1 MNPNVIR
8 AIFRRNI
15 LSYFSNPTGYV
26 FIILFVAL
34 SSAAAYWPNEFFNA
48 NLANLDQLNRFLPYI
63 LLIFIPAITMGIW
76 ADERRQG
83 TDELLL
89 TIPATDLD
97 VVLGKFLAGVG
108 VFSLSLAFSALCN
121 WAMLYMLTNGH
132 PDIRLLLVNYLGY
145 WLVGLAMVATGMV
158 ASFFTSNLTVAFILG
173 VVFNVP
179 LVAADWADAFT
190 GSPAWSLTVKHWG
203 LAEQFRDFGRGVISL
218 GSIIYFLML
227 VVVMLYLCMV
237 LIGRRHW
244 LGGRDGHS
252 LFGHYLCRALS
263 LIVIAAALNVVAE
276 AANFRYDATAEK
288 VSSLSPETEKLIAG
302 LDMKN
307 RPPIVMEAYISPS
320 VPENYVQT
328 RLNLINALH
337 ELEALRRD
345 AIQVKIISTEPTT
358 EEATRAEEQFGIKPQ
373 SVMATS
379 RGAAKDEQIF
389 LGVAATSGLQKVV
402 VPFFDQGTP
411 IEYELVRS
419 IATVAQDKRKRLGVV
434 QTDAQLFGGFD
445 FDSGMPQQRPR
456 QAIIDELEKQYEVIQ
471 VDASKPIEKFD
482 VLLAVQPSSLAP
494 PQMDNLITAIQNGQ
508 PTAIFE
514 DPLPAV
520 MRGVPGTGEEKRG
533 NPMMGQM
540 PQPKG
545 DIQRL
550 WKLLGIEMVGGR
562 ASPLSFGS
570 EGPSPAVVWQ
580 DWNPYPKISQMRVPR
595 EFVFIQRGVPGNDA
609 PFNDKESITSGL
621 QELWFPFPGA
631 LRNPNSSKTKFTP
644 LVTTGDPTGTIQPDI
659 YKSSARRGE
668 PPVHEENAGLS
679 HDLYI
684 LAARITGEVKSSE
697 PPPKVSDEP
706 DAKKGEDAAKK
717 ADDKPVDAAKAKADH
732 KDKAADAKADG
743 SKASDAAKPAD
754 AKETDAKNAD
764 AKTVDSKATSETP
777 KKKAGPRTNSLNV
790 VVVAD
795 IDLMADGVFALRSQ
809 AQDLEYG
816 IRLDNIVFVL
826 NVLDS
831 LSGDERFVEIRKRR
845 PAHRTLAAIED
856 VERSYKD
863 ELVKSEKDTEGRF
876 ELEKQKV
883 KAREADATKQEEA
896 LKKEAAALQAK
907 LDEAAAKGEDPSPDL
922 IKQARELNAK
932 FTEAQMNAVVEQAR
946 VAAEVA
952 RIDRDS
958 QSQEAKLQREFN
970 TSIRSE
976 QNKYKFVAL
985 LIPPILPFLVA
996 AFVYFRRRAEERE
1009 GVAKSR
1015 LR

>member
-1 MNPNVIR
+1 
-8 AIFRRNI
+8 
-15 LSYFSNPTGYV
+15 
-26 FIILFVAL
+26 
-34 SSAAAYWPNEFFNA
+34 
-48 NLANLDQLNRFLPYI
+48 
-63 LLIFIPAITMGIW
+63 
-76 ADERRQG
+76 
-83 TDELLL
+83 
-89 TIPATDLD
+89 
-97 VVLGKFLAGVG
+97 
-108 VFSLSLAFSALCN
+108 
-121 WAMLYMLTNGH
+121 MLYMLTNGH

-158 ASFFTSNLTVAFILG
+158 ASFLTSNLTVAFILG

-227 VVVMLYLCMV
+227 VVVMLYLCLV

-244 LGGRDGHS
+244 MGGRDGHS

-379 RGAAKDEQIF
+379 RGAVKDEQIF

-411 IEYELVRS
+411 IEYELLRS

-456 QAIIDELEKQYEVIQ
+456 QAIIDELEKQYEVVQ

-494 PQMDNLITAIQNGQ
+494 PQMDNLITAIRNGQ

-514 DPLPAV
+514 DPFPAV

-545 DIQRL
+545 DIQKL

-595 EFVFIQRGVPGNDA
+595 KFVFIQRTVPGNDA
-609 PFNDKESITSGL
+609 PFNDKDSVTSGL

-668 PPVHEENAGLS
+668 QPVREENEGLS
-679 HDLYI
+679 HDLYV

-706 DAKKGEDAAKK
+706 DAKKGDDAAKK
-717 ADDKPVDAAKAKADH
+717 TDDKPADASKDKTDD

-743 SKASDAAKPAD
+743 SKASDTAK
-754 AKETDAKNAD
+754 
-764 AKTVDSKATSETP
+764 SATEVP

-795 IDLMADGVFALRSQ
+795 IDLLADGVFALRSQ
-809 AQDLEYG
+809 VQDLEYG

-863 ELVKSEKDTEGRF
+863 ELVKNEKDTEGRF

-883 KAREADATKQEEA
+883 QARQAKAKQQAEEF
-896 LKKEAAALQAK
+896 KKRAAELQAEI
-907 LDEAAAKGEDPSPDL
+907 DAASAKGQDPSPEL
-922 IKQARELNAK
+922 IKKARD
-932 FTEAQMNAVVEQAR
+932 FEAEYNEAAINQYVEEQR
-946 VAAEVA
+946 VATEVA

-970 TSIRSE
+970 TNIRSE

>member
-8 AIFRRNI
+8 AIFRRNF

-63 LLIFIPAITMGIW
+63 LLIFVPAITMGIW

-108 VFSLSLAFSALCN
+108 VFSVSLAFSALCN
-121 WAMLYMLTNGH
+121 WAMLYLLTKGH
-132 PDIRLLLVNYLGY
+132 PDLRLLLVNYLGY

-158 ASFFTSNLTVAFILG
+158 ASFLTSNLTVSFILG
-173 VVFNVP
+173 VVFNIP

-218 GSIIYFLML
+218 GSTIYFLML

-244 LGGRDGHS
+244 LGGRDGRS
-252 LFGHYLCRALS
+252 MFGHYLCRAAS

-276 AANFRYDATAEK
+276 ASNVRLDATAEK
-288 VSSLSPETEKLIAG
+288 VSSLSPDTEKLIAG

-345 AIQVKIISTEPTT
+345 AIQVKIVSTEPST
-358 EEATRAEEQFGIKPQ
+358 EEAARAEEQFGIKPQ

-434 QTDAQLFGGFD
+434 QTDAQLFGGFEMD
-445 FDSGMPQQRPR
+445 MGMPSQRPR
-456 QAIIDELEKQYEVIQ
+456 QMIIDELEKQYEVIQ
-471 VDASKPIEKFD
+471 VDPSKPIEKFD
-482 VLLAVQPSSLAP
+482 VLLAVQPSSLGP
-494 PQMDNLITAIQNGQ
+494 PQMDNLVAAIQNGQ

-520 MRGVPGTGEEKRG
+520 MRGVPGTAEEKRG

-540 PQPKG
+540 PQMKG
-545 DIQRL
+545 DIQKL
-550 WKLLGIEMVGGR
+550 WKLLGVEMVGGR
-562 ASPLSFGS
+562 GNPIAFGPQ
-570 EGPSPAVVWQ
+570 EPTPAVIWQ

-595 EFVFIQRGVPGNDA
+595 EFVFIQRTVTGNDA
-609 PFNDKESITSGL
+609 PFNEKDSITSGL
-621 QELWFPFPGA
+621 QELWFPFPGG
-631 LRNPNSSKTKFTP
+631 LKNPNSSKTKFTP
-644 LVTTGDPTGTIQPDI
+644 LVTTGDPTGTIQPDV
-659 YKSSARRGE
+659 YKSVARRGE
-668 PPVHEENAGLS
+668 PPVREENDNIT
-679 HDLYI
+679 HELYV
-684 LAARITGEVKSSE
+684 LAAKITGEVKSSE
-697 PPPKVSDEP
+697 PPPISDDP
-706 DAKKGEDAAKK
+706 DSKKAADTGKGATDDKGKASDAKTGDSK
-717 ADDKPVDAAKAKADH
+717 AGNTSKTGDV
-732 KDKAADAKADG
+732 KAADAKG
-743 SKASDAAKPAD
+743 P
-754 AKETDAKNAD
+754 
-764 AKTVDSKATSETP
+764 DSKAAPETA
-777 KKKAGPRTNSLNV
+777 KKKAAPRTNQLNV
-790 VVVAD
+790 VLVAD
-795 IDLMADGVFALRSQ
+795 IDLMADGVFQLRSQ

-845 PAHRTLAAIED
+845 PAHRTLTAIED

-863 ELVKSEKDTEGRF
+863 DLVKNEKVTEGQF

-883 KAREADATKQEEA
+883 KAREASATKQEEE
-896 LKKEAAALQAK
+896 LKKEAADLQTK
-907 LDEAAAKGEDPSPDL
+907 IDAATAKGEDPPPDL
-922 IKQARELNAK
+922 MKQARDFETKYND
-932 FTEAQMNAVVEQAR
+932 AQINRYVETQR
-946 VAAEVA
+946 VTTEVA

-970 TSIRSE
+970 TNIRSE
-976 QNKYKFVAL
+976 QNFYKFLAL
-985 LIPPILPFLVA
+985 LVPPIPPFLVA

>member
-8 AIFRRNI
+8 AIFRRNF

-63 LLIFIPAITMGIW
+63 LLIFVPAITMGIW

-108 VFSLSLAFSALCN
+108 VFSVSLAFSALCN

-132 PDIRLLLVNYLGY
+132 PDIRLLLANYLGY
-145 WLVGLAMVATGMV
+145 WLVGLAMLATGMV
-158 ASFFTSNLTVAFILG
+158 ASFLTSNLTVSFILG
-173 VVFNVP
+173 VVFNIP

-190 GSPAWSLTVKHWG
+190 GSPAWSSTVKHWG

-218 GSIIYFLML
+218 GSTIYFMML

-252 LFGHYLCRALS
+252 LFGHYLCRAAS

-276 AANFRYDATAEK
+276 ASNVRYDATAEK
-288 VSSLSPETEKLIAG
+288 VSSLSPDTAKLLAG

-337 ELEALRRD
+337 ELEAMRRD
-345 AIQVKIISTEPTT
+345 AIQVKIISTEPST
-358 EEATRAEEQFGIKPQ
+358 EEAARAEEQFGIKPQ
-373 SVMATS
+373 AVRATS
-379 RGAAKDEQIF
+379 RGADKEDQIF

-434 QTDAQLFGGFD
+434 QTDAQLFGGFEMD
-445 FDSGMPQQRPR
+445 MGMPSQRPR
-456 QAIIDELEKQYEVIQ
+456 QMIIDELEKQYEVIQ
-471 VDASKPIEKFD
+471 VDPSKPIEKFD
-482 VLLAVQPSSLAP
+482 VLLAVQPSSLGP
-494 PQMDNLITAIQNGQ
+494 PQMDNLVAAIQNGQ

-520 MRGVPGTGEEKRG
+520 MRGVPGTAEEKRG

-540 PQPKG
+540 PQMKG
-545 DIQRL
+545 DIQKL
-550 WKLLGIEMVGGR
+550 WKLLGVEMVGGR
-562 ASPLSFGS
+562 GNPIAFRPQ
-570 EGPSPAVVWQ
+570 EPSPAVIWQ

-595 EFVFIQRGVPGNDA
+595 EFVFIQRTVTGNDA
-609 PFNDKESITSGL
+609 PFNEKDSITSGL
-621 QELWFPFPGA
+621 QELWFPFPGG
-631 LRNPNSSKTKFTP
+631 LKNPNSSKTKFTP
-644 LVTTGDPTGTIQPDI
+644 LVTTGDPTGTIQPDV
-659 YKSSARRGE
+659 YKSVARRGE
-668 PPVHEENAGLS
+668 PPVREENDNIT
-679 HDLYI
+679 HELYV
-684 LAARITGEVKSSE
+684 LAAKITGEVKSSE
-697 PPPKVSDEP
+697 PPPISDDP
-706 DAKKGEDAAKK
+706 DSKKAADTGKGATDDKGKASDAKTGDSK
-717 ADDKPVDAAKAKADH
+717 AGNTSKTGDG
-732 KDKAADAKADG
+732 KAADAKG
-743 SKASDAAKPAD
+743 P
-754 AKETDAKNAD
+754 
-764 AKTVDSKATSETP
+764 DSKATPETA
-777 KKKAGPRTNSLNV
+777 KKKAGPRTIQLNV
-790 VVVAD
+790 VLVAD
-795 IDLMADGVFALRSQ
+795 IDLLADGVFQLRSQ

-845 PAHRTLAAIED
+845 PAHRTLTAIED

-863 ELVKSEKDTEGRF
+863 DLVKNEKVTEGQF

-883 KAREADATKQEEA
+883 KAREASAAKQEEE
-896 LKKEAAALQAK
+896 LKKEAAELQAK
-907 LDEAAAKGEDPSPDL
+907 IDAATAKGEDPPPDL
-922 IKQARELNAK
+922 MKQAREFEAK
-932 FTEAQMNAVVEQAR
+932 YNDAQINRYVETQR
-946 VAAEVA
+946 VTTEVA

-970 TSIRSE
+970 TNIRSE
-976 QNKYKFVAL
+976 QNFYKFLAL
-985 LIPPILPFLVA
+985 LVPPIPPFLVA

>member
-8 AIFRRNI
+8 AIFRRNF

-97 VVLGKFLAGVG
+97 VVIGKFLAGVG
-108 VFSLSLAFSALCN
+108 VFTVSLAFSALCN
-121 WAMLYMLTNGH
+121 WAMLYLLTKGH
-132 PDIRLLLVNYLGY
+132 PDLRLLLVNYLGY

-158 ASFFTSNLTVAFILG
+158 ASFLTSNLTVSFILG
-173 VVFNVP
+173 VVFNIP

-218 GSIIYFLML
+218 GSTIYFLML

-252 LFGHYLCRALS
+252 MFGHYLCRAAS

-276 AANFRYDATAEK
+276 ASNVRCDATAEK
-288 VSSLSPETEKLIAG
+288 VSSLSPDTEKLIAG

-345 AIQVKIISTEPTT
+345 AIQVKIISTEPST
-358 EEATRAEEQFGIKPQ
+358 EEAARAEEQFGIKPQ
-373 SVMATS
+373 SVLATS

-434 QTDAQLFGGFD
+434 QTDAQLFGGFEMD
-445 FDSGMPQQRPR
+445 MGMPNQRPR
-456 QAIIDELEKQYEVIQ
+456 QMIIDELEKQYEVIQ
-471 VDASKPIEKFD
+471 VDPSKPIEKFD
-482 VLLAVQPSSLAP
+482 VLLAVQPSSLGP
-494 PQMDNLITAIQNGQ
+494 PQLDNLVAAIQNGQ

-514 DPLPAV
+514 DPLPMV
-520 MRGVPGTGEEKRG
+520 MRGVPGTAEEKRG

-540 PQPKG
+540 PQMKG
-545 DIQRL
+545 DIQKL

-562 ASPLSFGS
+562 GNPITFGPQ
-570 EGPSPAVVWQ
+570 EPSPAVVWQ

-595 EFVFIQRGVPGNDA
+595 EFVFIQRTVPGNDA
-609 PFNDKESITSGL
+609 AFNDKDLITSGL

-631 LRNPNSSKTKFTP
+631 LKNPNSSKTKFTP
-644 LVTTGDPTGTIQPDI
+644 LVTTGDPTGTIQPDVF
-659 YKSSARRGE
+659 KSAARRGE
-668 PPVHEENAGLS
+668 PPVREENDNIT
-679 HDLYI
+679 HELYV
-684 LAARITGEVKSSE
+684 LAAKITGEVKSSE
-697 PPPKVSDEP
+697 PPPVSDDP
-706 DAKKGEDAAKK
+706 DSK
-717 ADDKPVDAAKAKADH
+717 
-732 KDKAADAKADG
+732 KAADTGKGATIDKG
-743 SKASDAAKPAD
+743 KSSDAKTGDPKAGNSSKTGEIKA
-754 AKETDAKNAD
+754 TDAKGP
-764 AKTVDSKATSETP
+764 DSKAAPETA
-777 KKKAGPRTNSLNV
+777 KKKAGPRTNQLNV
-790 VVVAD
+790 VLVAD
-795 IDLMADGVFALRSQ
+795 IDLMADGVFQLRSQ

-845 PAHRTLAAIED
+845 PAHRTLTAIED

-863 ELVKSEKDTEGRF
+863 DLVKNEKVTEGQF

-883 KAREADATKQEEA
+883 KAREASATKQEEE
-896 LKKEAAALQAK
+896 LKKEAAELQAK
-907 LDEAAAKGEDPSPDL
+907 IDAATAKGEDPPPDL
-922 IKQARELNAK
+922 LKQAREFEAK
-932 FTEAQMNAVVEQAR
+932 YNDAQINRYVEQQR
-946 VAAEVA
+946 VTTEVA

-970 TSIRSE
+970 TNIRSE
-976 QNKYKFVAL
+976 QNFYKFLAL
-985 LIPPILPFLVA
+985 LVPPIPPFLVA